1 MTRHTRDLL
10 RGCIVSVCLLLNA
23 AVSHAQTFAG
33 AANAPAD
40 LRIIPAIS
48 LAPEFA
54 NLGQTTEV
62 LISITNQNPT
72 CTALL
77 QPGDTFTLNFDLGDG
92 KIKTLP
98 GGVAVAS
105 AVLLPTEFIVTQGNN
120 PSQLVI
126 TYHGAAANFGLG
138 DSITINPVL
147 QAPGT
152 ERSNSIVLL
161 LPNQVRFATSAL
173 DAVSWSSVDFPT
185 GAPGPQGPAGPAG
198 ATGPVGPAG
207 PAGLSVTGPRG
218 PAGPQGVVFR
228 GNWSSK
234 TVYSPG
240 DAALY
245 LGSTYVCLTITLGRT
260 PDANPAVWSVLAAK
274 GTPGPNGAT
283 GPAGAAGTAG
293 PVGPIG
299 LTGPAGPIGPA
310 GLTGKAG
317 AIGLTGPAG
326 ATGSIG
332 RTGVTGTTGLTGPIG
347 SAGLTGPQ
355 GLTWKGVW
363 IISANYALHDAVS
376 YSGSTYISL
385 TANNTGSEPDN
396 APAAWSLL
404 ASVGATGSQGP
415 VGATGATGMQGPVG
429 PVGPQGANGAT
440 GAMGPF
446 GPAGPQGVQGD
457 TGTAGATGPQGLN
470 WKGAWSMSTAY
481 NQNDA
486 VSYNGSTYI
495 GLTPNMITQPGS
507 APDNWSLV
515 ASAGAAGS
523 QGTAG
528 ATGAAGPTGPTGLT
542 GATGPAG
549 PAGPTGP
556 IGNTGATGPAGP
568 IGLTGPAGPGGAT
581 GSQGP
586 SGAPGAQGIPGIQ
599 GLQGLQGQTGQTGPS
614 GGSASPVMRTTSFFT
629 DGFATSSGSG
639 VCPNGGYILSGGYN
653 SPDLIM
659 DMEEF
664 GGTIVSENMP
674 TDSVTWTV
682 TIINQSPFSLDTT
695 INYLCTQ

>member
-234 TVYSPG
+234 TVYTPG

-283 GPAGAAGTAG
+283 WSNRP
-293 PVGPIG
+293 
-299 LTGPAGPIGPA
+299 
-310 GLTGKAG
+310 
-317 AIGLTGPAG
+317 
-326 ATGSIG
+326 G
-332 RTGVTGTTGLTGPIG
+332 RTHR
-347 SAGLTGPQ
+347 Q
-355 GLTWKGVW
+355 GWRNWPNRTRGCDRFHW
-363 IISANYALHDAVS
+363 
-376 YSGSTYISL
+376 
-385 TANNTGSEPDN
+385 PDR
-396 APAAWSLL
+396 SH
-404 ASVGATGSQGP
+404 GH
-415 VGATGATGMQGPVG
+415 
-429 PVGPQGANGAT
+429 
-440 GAMGPF
+440 
-446 GPAGPQGVQGD
+446 
-457 TGTAGATGPQGLN
+457 
-470 WKGAWSMSTAY
+470 
-481 NQNDA
+481 
-486 VSYNGSTYI
+486 NGSHW
-495 GLTPNMITQPGS
+495 PNRIC
-507 APDNWSLV
+507 
-515 ASAGAAGS
+515 
-523 QGTAG
+523 
-528 ATGAAGPTGPTGLT
+528 GPYRSTRSDLERRLDHFRELC
-542 GATGPAG
+542 PARCG
-549 PAGPTGP
+549 K
-556 IGNTGATGPAGP
+556 
-568 IGLTGPAGPGGAT
+568 L
-581 GSQGP
+581 
-586 SGAPGAQGIPGIQ
+586 
-599 GLQGLQGQTGQTGPS
+599 
-614 GGSASPVMRTTSFFT
+614 
-629 DGFATSSGSG
+629 
-639 VCPNGGYILSGGYN
+639 
-653 SPDLIM
+653 
-659 DMEEF
+659 
-664 GGTIVSENMP
+664 
-674 TDSVTWTV
+674 
-682 TIINQSPFSLDTT
+682 
-695 INYLCTQ
+695 